1 MFVAP
6 WYPLPLVSNNSRFFR
21 RSQALRNGFPVKIKK
36 RKKKLQQGS
45 RVDAWECFAAG
56 DAEFFCSFCWF
67 CAVNSK
73 RKKKLKITLFSTSSD
88 QVIYLKLS
96 SSLLGE
102 SMPIIR
108 RRFIACSLMVVGVI
122 FLRCYANTH
131 PPEYHEHEHRELR
144 GSIPVHPSVEP
155 VLKNNEG
162 TIEMAK
168 SEANVVI
175 AEADHTLRQISGVMP
190 GGNIAP
196 PVV

>member
-1 MFVAP
+1 MPGNV
-6 WYPLPLVSNNSRFFR
+6 LPLETPSAFVLF
-21 RSQALRNGFPVKIKK
+21 AGFVVMKQ
-36 RKKKLQQGS
+36 RKLEHGIP
-45 RVDAWECFAAG
+45 
-56 DAEFFCSFCWF
+56 
-67 CAVNSK
+67 VNSK
-73 RKKKLKITLFSTSSD
+73 RKKKSKITIFSTSSD

-102 SMPIIR
+102 SMPIFR
-108 RRFIACSLMVVGVI
+108 RLFIACSLMVVGVI
-122 FLRCYANTH
+122 FLRCYAKTH
-131 PPEYHEHEHRELR
+131 SPEYHEHEHRELR

-155 VLKNNEG
+155 VLKNNKN

-168 SEANVVI
+168 SVANVVI

>member
-1 MFVAP
+1 
-6 WYPLPLVSNNSRFFR
+6 
-21 RSQALRNGFPVKIKK
+21 
-36 RKKKLQQGS
+36 
-45 RVDAWECFAAG
+45 VDAWECFAAG
-56 DAEFFCSFCWF
+56 NAECFCSFCWF
-67 CAVNSK
+67 CGYEAKKARTWNTSK
-73 RKKKLKITLFSTSSD
+73 LEKKEKIKNYYFSTSSD

-102 SMPIIR
+102 SMPIFR
-108 RRFIACSLMVVGVI
+108 RLFIACSLMVVGVI
-122 FLRCYANTH
+122 FLRCYAKTH
-131 PPEYHEHEHRELR
+131 SPEYHEHEHRELR

-155 VLKNNEG
+155 VLKNNKS

-168 SEANVVI
+168 SVANVVI